1 MIIIFEDIEKEY
13 KKSSKERKFNRLY
26 WINAIISTI
35 IISAFKNVIYIKYL
49 NYVIVLLF
57 IIFYFI
63 FDYNTTMK
71 NSNLKKD
78 DKLINQLRQYVNLVE
93 KNHINSLIILLKKY
107 NFKTKNDL
115 KLAIDYYNSKRKIK
129 IESGFLGWITSV
141 LISLASLI
149 TIAYDTA
156 TQKID
161 YTKISVIFGNSIGF
175 IIVALIPIL
184 IFKYI
189 IDIITSSKEKLH
201 SELSEDLSYIYIN
214 FDKYKNQLTKK

>member
-1 MIIIFEDIEKEY
+1 MFEDIEKEY
-13 KKSSKERKFNRLY
+13 KRNSKERKFNRLY

-35 IISAFKNVIYIKYL
+35 IISAFKNVKYIKYL

-57 IIFYFI
+57 IILFFI
-63 FDYNTTMK
+63 FDYKKTTK
-71 NSNLKKD
+71 ESTLKKNE
-78 DKLINQLRQYVNLVE
+78 KLIKKLKEYVNLVE
-93 KNHINSLIILLKKY
+93 MNHLNSLIILLKKY

-115 KLAIDYYNSKRKIK
+115 KLAIEYYNSKRKIK
-129 IESGFLGWITSV
+129 IESSFISWITSV
-141 LISLASLI
+141 LISLASII
-149 TIAYDTA
+149 TIAYDTTA
-156 TQKID
+156 QKID

-184 IFKYI
+184 ILKYI
-189 IDIITSSKEKLH
+189 INRITFSKEKLH

>member
-1 MIIIFEDIEKEY
+1 MFEDIEKEY

-35 IISAFKNVIYIKYL
+35 IISAFKNVKYIKYL

-57 IIFYFI
+57 IILFFI
-63 FDYNTTMK
+63 FDYKKTMK
-71 NSNLKKD
+71 ESTLKKNE
-78 DKLINQLRQYVNLVE
+78 KLIKKLKEYVNLVE
-93 KNHINSLIILLKKY
+93 RNHFNSLIILLKKY

-115 KLAIDYYNSKRKIK
+115 KLAIEYYNSKRKIK
-129 IESGFLGWITSV
+129 IESSFISWITSV
-141 LISLASLI
+141 LISLASI
-149 TIAYDTA
+149 IIIAYDTA

-184 IFKYI
+184 ILKYI
-189 IDIITSSKEKLH
+189 IDRITFSKEKLH

-214 FDKYKNQLTKK
+214 FDRYKNQLTKK